1 MADLNFAGSYDGLH
15 LPYSPEA
22 EQAVL
27 GAIIL
32 ESNTFDK
39 VVDTLKSPDYF
50 YVSLHKLIFAQMQEM
65 VGLGLNIDFVTL
77 LERLKQNKAFDES
90 TGKSYLF
97 DLVDNCPS
105 ISNAEEY
112 AKIIAEKY
120 NVRRLITA
128 SREIIDDATAGN
140 EDPSVLID
148 SAEQKIFDIRQG
160 NERHGLERINSVILQ
175 TFDRLD
181 ALNSETDNSM
191 KPIPTGIG
199 DLDRMITGLN
209 RSDLII
215 LAARPGMGKTSFAL
229 NIARNVACKSKK
241 TVAFFSLEM
250 SKEQLAS
257 RLLSSEALIGGTKLR
272 TGNLTEEEW
281 SRLIPASDILS
292 KTDLYLDDTPGITIP
307 EMKSRLRRL
316 HNLDLVVIDYLQL
329 MSSGRKI
336 DSRVNEIS
344 EITRNLKIL
353 AKEMNVPVI
362 TLSQLSRAAEKRDD
376 HRPQIADLRD
386 SGSIEQDAD
395 IVLFLYREGY
405 YDKEGRKIDSRVNE
419 ISEITRNL
427 KILAKEMNVPVIT
440 LSQLSRAAEK
450 RDDHRPQIA
459 DLRDSGSIE
468 QDADIVLFLYREG
481 YYDKEGG
488 EDSAAP
494 TADMNSG
501 ECIVA
506 KNRHGETNI
515 VKLHWQ
521 GEFMRFTGTDNRDA

>member
-1 MADLNFAGSYDGLH
+1 MAETTFTSSYDGLH
-15 LPYSPEA
+15 MPYSPEA

-32 ESNTFDK
+32 DSNVFDK
-39 VVDTLKSPDYF
+39 VVDHIKQPEYF
-50 YVSLHKLIFAQMQEM
+50 YVALHKLIFAQMQEM
-65 VGLGLNIDFVTL
+65 TSLGQAIDFVTL
-77 LERLKQNKAFDES
+77 LEKLKQNKAFDET
-90 TGKSYLF
+90 TGKTYLM
-97 DLVDNCPS
+97 DLVNNCPS
-105 ISNAEEY
+105 ISNAEVY
-112 AKIIAEKY
+112 AKVIAEKY
-120 NVRRLITA
+120 NIRRLITA
-128 SREIIDDATAGN
+128 SREIIDDAAAGN
-140 EDPSVLID
+140 DDPSVLID

-160 NERHGLERINSVILQ
+160 NEKRGLERINSVILQ

-181 ALNSETDNSM
+181 SLNSETDNSL

-209 RSDLII
+209 RSDLIL

-229 NIARNVACKSKK
+229 NIARNVACKAKK

-257 RLLSSEALIGGTKLR
+257 RLLSTEALISGTKLR
-272 TGNLTEEEW
+272 TGKLNEEEW
-281 SRLIPASDILS
+281 SRLIPASDVLS
-292 KTDLYLDDTPGITIP
+292 KTELYLDDTPGITIS

-316 HNLDLVVIDYLQL
+316 HNLDLVIIDYLQL
-329 MSSGRKI
+329 MASGRRI
-336 DSRVNEIS
+336 ENRVQEIS

-353 AKEMNVPVI
+353 AKEMNVPAI

-376 HRPQIADLRD
+376 HRPQLADLRD

-405 YDKEGRKIDSRVNE
+405 YNKDKDGD
-419 ISEITRNL
+419 
-427 KILAKEMNVPVIT
+427 
-440 LSQLSRAAEK
+440 Q
-450 RDDHRPQIA
+450 
-459 DLRDSGSIE
+459 
-468 QDADIVLFLYREG
+468 
-481 YYDKEGG
+481 
-488 EDSAAP
+488 AAP
-494 TADMNSG
+494 AADMNSG

-521 GEFMRFTGTDNRDA
+521 GEFMRFTGTEARSE